1 MMVQLGRIVRYLL
14 LGAISVAL
22 ILALGLAVSDE
33 LRRETV
39 WRLGPYTV
47 NIDFVGELPR
57 MQRDALSESL
67 QRAFADGRIPAAETL
82 EALCKR
88 SPWCDAF
95 EFHLTLLPRAVTL
108 VVRASVPE
116 FVVESGAER
125 WLISSKGEL
134 IQTVSTVQD
143 TAIAMT
149 AADLPLLQLD
159 MVDLPKGLVAS
170 AAACARA
177 AISAA
182 PPHLRF
188 EQFVVVNANEMRLI
202 SNGTDVPPLL
212 IDCSMQKDLHRQVDR
227 GLAVAGD
234 LKARGELAQLLDLR
248 TENQVIVK

>member
-1 MMVQLGRIVRYLL
+1 M
-14 LGAISVAL
+14 AL

-33 LRRETV
+33 LRRQAV
-39 WRLGPYTV
+39 WRFGPYSV
-47 NIDFVGELPR
+47 NIDFEGELPR
-57 MQRDALSESL
+57 MQRDALVESL
-67 QRAFADGRIPAAETL
+67 QRAFADGRVPPEETL
-82 EALCKR
+82 EVICKR
-88 SPWCDAF
+88 SPWCDSF
-95 EFHLTLLPRAVTL
+95 ESHLTLLPRAITL
-108 VVRASVPE
+108 VVMAAVPE
-116 FVVESGAER
+116 FVVESGTER

-159 MVDLPKGLVAS
+159 LVDLPKGLIAS

-182 PPHLRF
+182 PQHLRF

-212 IDCSMQKDLHRQVDR
+212 IDCAKQKILHPQVDR
-227 GLAVAGD
+227 GLAVAAD
-234 LKARGELAQLLDLR
+234 LRARGELAQLLDLR